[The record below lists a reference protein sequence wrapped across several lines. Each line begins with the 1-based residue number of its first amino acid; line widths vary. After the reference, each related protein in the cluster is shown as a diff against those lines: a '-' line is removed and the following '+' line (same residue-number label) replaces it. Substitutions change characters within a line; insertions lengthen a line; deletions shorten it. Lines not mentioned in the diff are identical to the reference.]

1 MARYIAFLR
10 AINVGG
16 HVVKMDKLRGLFED
30 LGFSQVET
38 FIQSGNVIFD
48 SPARKGSALES
59 KIEQHLQQALGYEV
73 ITFVRTVPE
82 LIVVA
87 QLDPFKGADSDP
99 EATLYAAFLKQAP
112 GQEAQRKLLSL
123 KTEYDDFYVYQ
134 REAYWLRRQR
144 EGSVFSGAF
153 LEKALSAPA
162 TMRNLTTVRKIV
174 AKYPAQGK
182 NP

>member
-1 MARYIAFLR
+1 MTRYIAFLR

-16 HVVKMDKLRGLFED
+16 HVVKMDTLRKLFEEIG
-30 LGFSQVET
+30 LSHVET

-48 SPARKGSALES
+48 SSARKAATLES
-59 KIEQHLQQALGYEV
+59 KIERQLEQALGYEV
-73 ITFVRTVPE
+73 ITFVRTLPE
-82 LIVVA
+82 LADVA
-87 QLDPFKGADSDP
+87 QLDPFQGADTVP
-99 EATLYAAFLKQAP
+99 EATLYVAFLKEVP
-112 GQEAQRKLLSL
+112 DKEARRKLLSL
-123 KTEYDDFYVYQ
+123 QTEYDDFHVHQ

-174 AKYPAQGK
+174 AKYEA
-182 NP
+182 